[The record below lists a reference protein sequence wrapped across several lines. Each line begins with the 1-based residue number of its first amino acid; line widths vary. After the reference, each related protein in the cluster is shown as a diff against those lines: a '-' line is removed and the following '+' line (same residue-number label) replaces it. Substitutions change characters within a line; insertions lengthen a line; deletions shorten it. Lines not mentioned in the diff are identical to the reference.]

1 MSTINNAL
9 STLAEQQS
17 PIDGKQGKLVRAN
30 VSPVK
35 SSRFVWAIG
44 GFTLS
49 LGIGAWAVNSSPVPV
64 QTSIV
69 QSSTVGVA
77 AQPSL
82 VAAQSNTNKVINQS
96 YATIYVDPKVVNEE
110 LTYDM
115 QNTGK
120 SVVVASPSSKKQ
132 LIQTNEVNVN
142 PVPIQLVSTN
152 NSQPKALSTQDKKA
166 SSASRAVMNE
176 SSMNVQQ
183 VELTRRQ
190 MADKSIDR
198 ASKALEINDFE
209 AASTEYQDALRYVP
223 TDEVTRRK
231 LAALYYGNRQVRKS
245 AELLESGIK
254 LNKNSNDLRMS
265 LATIL
270 IKEEQP
276 EAALSALS
284 YIPDNVSEKYLA
296 MRAALSQQLK
306 NNDWALQSYQM
317 LTKRDPE
324 NARWWLGL
332 GIQQERAAQ
341 SNEAL
346 ESYNKALTMVGLSS
360 QSQSFVRDRVALLK
374 SLEQGV
380 E

>member
-1 MSTINNAL
+1 
-9 STLAEQQS
+9 
-17 PIDGKQGKLVRAN
+17 
-30 VSPVK
+30 
-35 SSRFVWAIG
+35 
-44 GFTLS
+44 
-49 LGIGAWAVNSSPVPV
+49 
-64 QTSIV
+64 
-69 QSSTVGVA
+69 
-77 AQPSL
+77 
-82 VAAQSNTNKVINQS
+82 
-96 YATIYVDPKVVNEE
+96 
-110 LTYDM
+110 
-115 QNTGK
+115 
-120 SVVVASPSSKKQ
+120 
-132 LIQTNEVNVN
+132 
-142 PVPIQLVSTN
+142 
-152 NSQPKALSTQDKKA
+152 
-166 SSASRAVMNE
+166 MNE